1 MIIIYNDIH
10 NNFSHPCPSPT
21 RTLYFRTLK
30 SGPNAAILQFSEIRE
45 FLRKKTDSSSDV
57 PFHLYY
63 RGTEAGILD
72 QHKTDISRTDRVR
85 RELHSNKNWQI
96 SPQGVC
102 GRGTFKKLLK
112 MTPAWLSISV
122 KNSSKYVVFFWEDE
136 WKLLFAWACQNF
148 VLVQNSERD
157 FIGPL

>member
-1 MIIIYNDIH
+1 MIIYIDIH
-10 NNFSHPCPSPT
+10 NNFSHPCPSAT
-21 RTLYFRTLK
+21 RTIYFRTVK

-85 RELHSNKNWQI
+85 RELHSNKKRQI
-96 SPQGVC
+96 SPQGVR

-122 KNSSKYVVFFWEDE
+122 KRDSSTTQFQVCRFFFWEDE
-136 WKLLFAWACQNF
+136 WKLLFAWACQKNF
-148 VLVQNSERD
+148 
-157 FIGPL
+157 